1 MSPHVALVLVHRE
14 LGRIADMLISKRIT
28 KESAGSAFDVIE
40 TTLQGQV
47 AGWTQRVSRAPRA
60 QRHADMLELFTA
72 RANSTRQLRNM
83 IVRLFEEADETV
95 LQLN

>member
-1 MSPHVALVLVHRE
+1 M
-14 LGRIADMLISKRIT
+14 
-28 KESAGSAFDVIE
+28 IE
-40 TTLQGQV
+40 TTLQGQA
-47 AGWTQRVSRAPRA
+47 AGWTQRVSRAPRT
-60 QRHADMLELFTA
+60 QRQADMLELFTA